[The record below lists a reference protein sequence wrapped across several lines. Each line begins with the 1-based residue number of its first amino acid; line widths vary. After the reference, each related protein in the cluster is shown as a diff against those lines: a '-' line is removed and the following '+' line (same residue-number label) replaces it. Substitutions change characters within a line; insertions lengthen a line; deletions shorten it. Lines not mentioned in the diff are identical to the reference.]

1 MFFVMNF
8 YDLIFDVMNE
18 KGITI
23 KDLEQNGALGKNTF
37 YLFKE
42 ASPSLISVIKIA
54 NFLGTSID
62 YIINQKEINNFSPY
76 STNQNGF
83 FEKLENIRKAN
94 KIPQRK
100 LCKDLRISRTN
111 FFNWKNGTIPTMYK
125 LIELSQYLDCD
136 IDDLLVHVG
145 E

>member
-1 MFFVMNF
+1 MVFVMNF

-23 KDLEQNGALGKNTF
+23 KDLEQKGVLGKNTF
-37 YLFKE
+37 YKFKI
-42 ASPSLISVIKIA
+42 ASPTLISLIKIA
-54 NFLGTSID
+54 NYLRVSID
-62 YIINQKEINNFSPY
+62 YIIFQKENNYFKPY
-76 STNQNGF
+76 STNQQGF
-83 FEKLENIRKAN
+83 YKNLEQIRVDSGISKL
-94 KIPQRK
+94 K
-100 LCKDLRISRTN
+100 LCSDLNISRTN
-111 FFNWKNGTIPTMYK
+111 FSRWKIGQTPTVYK